1 GVCYR
6 SGRKHGRYRAVKRR
20 DFITLLGGA
29 AAAWPV
35 AAYAQQPTM
44 PVIGLLDPR
53 TPDAMADRLRAFRLG
68 LKDVG
73 FVEGE
78 NVTIIYRF
86 AEDQNDRLPE
96 LAAELVRRQVTVI
109 AASATA
115 AALAAKAATTTTPI
129 AFIAAEDPV
138 KLGLV
143 ASLARPGG
151 NLTGINFFSSELA
164 AKRLDLLHELLPPAV
179 HLRVLV
185 DRPDATN
192 TASTL
197 RDVEAA
203 ARAVGLQVQ
212 VLNAST

>member
-1 GVCYR
+1 
-6 SGRKHGRYRAVKRR
+6 
-20 DFITLLGGA
+20 
-29 AAAWPV
+29 
-35 AAYAQQPTM
+35 M

-53 TPDAMADRLRAFRLG
+53 SPDAMADRLRAFRLG

-73 FVEGE
+73 FVEAE

-129 AFIAAEDPV
+129 AFSAAEDPV
-138 KLGLV
+138 RLGLV

-151 NLTGINFFSSELA
+151 NLT
-164 AKRLDLLHELLPPAV
+164 
-179 HLRVLV
+179 
-185 DRPDATN
+185 
-192 TASTL
+192 
-197 RDVEAA
+197 
-203 ARAVGLQVQ
+203 
-212 VLNAST
+212 

>member
-1 GVCYR
+1 M
-6 SGRKHGRYRAVKRR
+6 KRR
-20 DFITLLGGA
+20 EFITLLGG

-35 AAYAQQPTM
+35 AAYAQQPAM

-53 TPDAMADRLRAFRLG
+53 SPDAMADRLRAFRLG

-73 FVEGE
+73 FVEAE

-109 AASATA
+109 AASVTA
-115 AALAAKAATTTTPI
+115 AALAAKAATRTPRV
-129 AFIAAEDPV
+129 ALGAAEARV
-138 KLGLV
+138 GLV
-143 ASLARPGG
+143 LAASLARPGG
-151 NLTGINFFSSELA
+151 NRAGIIFFSGELA
-164 AKRLDLLHELLPPAV
+164 ERRLDLLHELPPPAV
-179 HLRVLV
+179 RVAVLAT
-185 DRPDATN
+185 PADATN

-203 ARAVGLQVQ
+203 A
-212 VLNAST
+212 